1 MPENKP
7 LPIAFSDE
15 DDYSILYARYFSKLF
30 NYGHKFTADNVLIED
45 SIQDV
50 FLDYWKRR
58 HALKEPSALNSYLFT
73 AFRYSLFHKLS
84 KARKLVGME
93 GVEEP
98 DFTSANIFYAKAEDA
113 VRSAQLR
120 AALEQL
126 TPRQRE
132 ALFLRFYEGLPYET
146 IAEIMN
152 ISVKASYKLMA
163 RSLEHLRACISPAF
177 FLALFQFPLLPK

>member
-7 LPIAFSDE
+7 LSIAFSDK
-15 DDYSILYARYFSKLF
+15 DDYSILYAHYFSKLF
-30 NYGHKFTADNVLIED
+30 NYGHKFTTDSVLIED

-58 HALKEPSALNSYLFT
+58 NILKEPSSLNSYLFT
-73 AFRYSLFHKLS
+73 AFRYSLFNKLS
-84 KARKLVGME
+84 KAKKIVAME

-98 DFTSANIFYAKAEDA
+98 DFASANIFYAKEEDA

-132 ALFLRFYEGLPYET
+132 ALFLRFYEGLSYET

-163 RSLEHLRACISPAF
+163 RSLAHLKECLTPALF
-177 FLALFQFPLLPK
+177 FALFQFPVLPK